1 MAQVI
6 IFTNSNGGVSVCIPT
21 GELDINAVKAK
32 DTPST
37 SIIVQDSELPQA
49 DNDFFNAWELANGV
63 VTVNLTKAKELTKAR
78 LRAEREPLLAAQ
90 DVLFQRAQETGG
102 DTSAIVAE
110 KQRLRDVT
118 GLVDACT
125 STAQLRALNTSS
137 VAVIVEEAPAVVV
150 EETQAAVVE
159 ETSVEQA

>member
-6 IFTNSNGGVSVCIPT
+6 IFSNSNGGVSVCIPT
-21 GELDINAVKAK
+21 GELDIHAVKAK

-49 DNDFFNAWELANGV
+49 DNDFFNAWELADGV
-63 VTVNLTKAKELTKAR
+63 VTVNLDKAKELTRSR

-102 DTSAIVAE
+102 DTAAIVAE

-118 GLVDACT
+118 GLVDGCA
-125 STAQLRALNTSS
+125 STAELRALE
-137 VAVIVEEAPAVVV
+137 V
-150 EETQAAVVE
+150 
-159 ETSVEQA
+159 